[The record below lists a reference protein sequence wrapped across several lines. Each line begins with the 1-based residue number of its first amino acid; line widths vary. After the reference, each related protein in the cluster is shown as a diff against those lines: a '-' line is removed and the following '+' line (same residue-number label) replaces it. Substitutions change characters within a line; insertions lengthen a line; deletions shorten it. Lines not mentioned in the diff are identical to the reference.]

1 MLLPILIGQGW
12 MIWKVVEATG
22 HRIFLITM
30 EDMLEEIVGEIRD
43 EYDEDEEDLVKKLN
57 AKEFA
62 IDAAMK
68 LDDLNDQIGL
78 HLESEDYDS
87 IGGFVI
93 GLLDHL
99 PEEGEEVVYENL
111 RLVVEKVERNRI
123 ETIHIYMMDEE
134 EMEKMAGEAEHTEE
148 E

>member
-1 MLLPILIGQGW
+1 VD
-12 MIWKVVEATG
+12 KDFDT
-22 HRIFLITM
+22 TY
-30 EDMLEEIVGEIRD
+30 D
-43 EYDEDEEDLVKKLN
+43 ERYWPDEPEQYDEDEEDLVKKLN
-57 AKEFA
+57 ATEFA
-62 IDAAMK
+62 VDAAMK

-78 HLESEDYDS
+78 NLESEDYDS

-123 ETIHIYMMDEE
+123 ETIHIYQMSEE
-134 EMEKMAGEAEHTEE
+134 ELKERTEQVEAEIEE
-148 E
+148 

>member
-1 MLLPILIGQGW
+1 M
-12 MIWKVVEATG
+12 
-22 HRIFLITM
+22 
-30 EDMLEEIVGEIRD
+30 
-43 EYDEDEEDLVKKLN
+43 KKLN

-62 IDAAMK
+62 VDAAMK
-68 LDDLNDQIGL
+68 LDDLNDQIGF

-111 RLVVEKVERNRI
+111 CLVVEKVDRNRI
-123 ETIHIYMMDEE
+123 ETIHIYIMDED
-134 EMEKMAGEAEHTEE
+134 G
-148 E
+148 